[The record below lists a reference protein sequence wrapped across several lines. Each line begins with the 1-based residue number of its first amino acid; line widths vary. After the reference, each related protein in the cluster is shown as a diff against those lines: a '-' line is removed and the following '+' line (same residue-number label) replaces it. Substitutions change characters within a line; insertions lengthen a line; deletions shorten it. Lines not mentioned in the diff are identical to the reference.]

1 MAEDTP
7 TTMKD
12 SDPVKAEKTVKLA
25 SGKVPPTYAEPGQ
38 PDAAIHIGMDHM
50 IFVPSLDIQKAGFT
64 PYRLDEKNQHVDAT
78 IELLT
83 QYPGIYKPFAEI

>member
-1 MAEDTP
+1 MNKTD
-7 TTMKD
+7 
-12 SDPVKAEKTVKLA
+12 KTVKLA
-25 SGKVPPTYAEPGQ
+25 GKAEPPTYAEPGQ
-38 PDAAIHIGMDHM
+38 PDVPINVGMDHV
-50 IFVPSLDIQKAGFT
+50 IYVPSLNVQKAGFT